1 MKREGRRGEER
12 KIGRKRGEENRKRE
26 RRGGEENRKRE
37 EKGENLFTQH
47 ALGTLSLDSDL

>member
-1 MKREGRRGEER
+1 MERRGKKEE
-12 KIGRKRGEENRKRE
+12 RGEENRKRE